1 MAVRGSPYLY
11 SQSVA
16 SAKGLRSRKFHLHRA
31 SSYACDCE
39 SNLFCE
45 RRGRGKAVV
54 KINASSVHVGPIQ
67 DDGLHVG
74 LDFEKKRRYPQQI
87 ARKNL

>member
-1 MAVRGSPYLY
+1 MRKAQDQGNFICIEQAVMHVVVKLI
-11 SQSVA
+11 
-16 SAKGLRSRKFHLHRA
+16 F
-31 SSYACDCE
+31 
-39 SNLFCE
+39 FCE
-45 RRGRGKAVV
+45 RRKRGKAVV
-54 KINASSVHVGPIQ
+54 TINASSVHVGPIQ